1 MTARR
6 WRLVGSRTGSAVA
19 RPGRRC
25 SRRPGSR
32 PPRPAV
38 RLARQAGAA
47 INTRPSFIPPC
58 VAVSLSI
65 PPVDCICV
73 VLSSSVRLSASLS
86 LSTSVCLSLS
96 LCVCVC
102 LRAHSQ
108 WFSQSLLYQAL
119 AAVQFYVSYYTIL
132 FRCSPHS
139 RPAARL
145 ALVLEGRAGGCVTLP
160 HSSVAAF

>member
-73 VLSSSVRLSASLS
+73 VLSSSVRLS
-86 LSTSVCLSLS
+86 VSLS
-96 LCVCVC
+96 LCVCVFTCTQPVVQSVTALSGTRSRQPFNFMSHITRYC
-102 LRAHSQ
+102 LDAAHIP
-108 WFSQSLLYQAL
+108 A
-119 AAVQFYVSYYTIL
+119 
-132 FRCSPHS
+132 
-139 RPAARL
+139 RPPA
-145 ALVLEGRAGGCVTLP
+145 
-160 HSSVAAF
+160 